1 LIPLTIGAPIPNQSA
16 LRFMFEGDTR
26 IFLLEPSASAIQ
38 PSVPLLVGSIYCLSK
53 YWTDRFPREP
63 RQKAKPSECCDYERN
78 GKQERPKLSYHNQG
92 TLTAAVGNTM
102 RLRF

>member
-1 LIPLTIGAPIPNQSA
+1 LARQFLTSRHFASCSKATQGSFFSNQ
-16 LRFMFEGDTR
+16 
-26 IFLLEPSASAIQ
+26 ASAIQ
-38 PSVPLLVGSIYCLSK
+38 PSVPLLVGNIYGLSK

-63 RQKAKPSECCDYERN
+63 REKVKPSECCDYERN